1 MTTTIEGWQFRILQN
16 GPGCSGVFHVRG
28 VIDSPGKEKINISID
43 ISSMATTRV
52 VSIFNL

>member
-1 MTTTIEGWQFRILQN
+1 MTTTIEGWQFRILKN

-43 ISSMATTRV
+43 ISSKATTRV

>member
-28 VIDSPGKEKINISID
+28 VIDSPGKEKINIPL
-43 ISSMATTRV
+43 TFQV
-52 VSIFNL
+52 WPQLG